1 MKVIFLDIDGVL
13 ALDKQFFQN
22 RNKFHFKN
30 PIAKELNI
38 PYPWDK
44 SAVKVFNKIL
54 EATDATIV
62 LSSDWRIHW
71 NLEDIGKIFEFNGVM
86 KKPEFYTKLLKEF
99 DESAAALFSWKGWLE
114 RIRCLEIQKFL
125 EEHPEVTHWVA
136 IDDLNMSNEFLR
148 PGLDNF
154 VLTPRSNEGIKQTG
168 LAAKVLEFF

>member
-99 DESAAALFSWKGWLE
+99 DESAAALFSWKGWLD
-114 RIRCLEIQKFL
+114 RIR
-125 EEHPEVTHWVA
+125 
-136 IDDLNMSNEFLR
+136 
-148 PGLDNF
+148 
-154 VLTPRSNEGIKQTG
+154 
-168 LAAKVLEFF
+168 